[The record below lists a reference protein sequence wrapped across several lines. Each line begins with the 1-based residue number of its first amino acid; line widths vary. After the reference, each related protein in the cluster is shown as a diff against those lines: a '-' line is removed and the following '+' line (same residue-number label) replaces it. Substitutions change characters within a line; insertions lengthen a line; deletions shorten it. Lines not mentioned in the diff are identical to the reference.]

1 MKQKFLKNSLLLF
14 LIGIIM
20 VSCELQEEAIHQH
33 EHNSNLKLYEM
44 KFEELM
50 TNKRFINSFS
60 KLPKSKKNL
69 TTATVGRTVMEN
81 EYGFTIANKPA
92 KVIEDNGETSY
103 TFLITRDATDAN
115 SFENL
120 VIQTDSTNT
129 TKAVIIKYNLTSP
142 ITSSADDSFSFT
154 YENEITPI
162 VYNNT
167 TVSETSKMVID
178 CHWIHVLLCIN
189 DGYGGIGN
197 EHPANANCQNPHL
210 TYYAVRQV
218 CNSFDDGI
226 SSGGGTGPT
235 GSGPTGGSTNT
246 GSNGGSGGTGGANS
260 INTSP
265 VNNCITGNCIEE
277 NTTDPCSNSNTAV
290 ANANALFNSPQ
301 IQQGMNA
308 VLIQKINDEG
318 QLSLLDQKE
327 WGVAIGQTGSTYNVT
342 APRRG
347 SANQGSIPSSQ
358 VTGNYVADG
367 HSHPNWGYADPSAGD
382 LYGMLTSIQ
391 TNINLKYRFV
401 YGVAYGNSQ
410 DIDTYALIVT
420 DPNAAEAFLTQF
432 PEIQNTNS
440 ESHDFMED
448 TKLGDD
454 YFVAKRL
461 FGRGFSSNLSDET
474 YAPGAVGL
482 AAILDKN
489 NAGICI
495 AKKDANG
502 NFKKINATLVE
513 KTDANG
519 NKTQEVMV
527 SKCQ

>member
-14 LIGIIM
+14 LIAIIM

-33 EHNSNLKLYEM
+33 EHNSKVKLYEM

-50 TNKRFINSFS
+50 TNKRFVNSFS

-69 TTATVGRTVMEN
+69 TTATLGRTVMEN

-103 TFLITRDATDAN
+103 TFLITRDSTDAN

-142 ITSSADDSFSFT
+142 ITSSADDSYSFT
-154 YENEITPI
+154 YNREVTPI

-167 TVSETSKMVID
+167 TVSETSKMVLD
-178 CHWIHVLLCIN
+178 CFWISVVCCN
-189 DGYGGIGN
+189 WGGH
-197 EHPANANCQNPHL
+197 EHIAGENCTQ
-210 TYYAVRQV
+210 TYFTTHQECY
-218 CNSFDDGI
+218 SFDDGMPE
-226 SSGGGTGPT
+226 GGG
-235 GSGPTGGSTNT
+235 GGS
-246 GSNGGSGGTGGANS
+246 SYNGGSGGTGGPNT
-260 INTSP
+260 ITTSP
-265 VNNCITGNCIEE
+265 VNNCITGNCIDE
-277 NTTDPCSNSNTAV
+277 NPTDPCSNSNTAV

-301 IQQGMNA
+301 VQQGMNA
-308 VLIQKINDEG
+308 VLSTKLNNSATNDV
-318 QLSLLDQKE
+318 E
-327 WGVAIGQTGSTYNVT
+327 WAVGIGQTATGFTVT
-342 APRRG
+342 PVAG
-347 SANQGSIPSSQ
+347 GVSNESASVPVSQ
-358 VTGNYVADG
+358 VVGTYVADG
-367 HSHPNWGYADPSAGD
+367 HNHPNGYGGEPSAGD
-382 LYGMLTSIQ
+382 LYGMLNSMQVNT
-391 TNINLKYRFV
+391 NLKYRFV
-401 YGVAYGNSQ
+401 YANNIDENSNPI
-410 DIDTYALIVT
+410 IDVYVLIVT
-420 DPNAAEAFLTQF
+420 EPNAAEAFLDSF
-432 PEIQNTNS
+432 PLAENLNQQTSGFYKDTEIGA
-440 ESHDFMED
+440 DFYNAE
-448 TKLGDD
+448 
-454 YFVAKRL
+454 RL

-474 YAPGAVGL
+474 YAPGAIGI

-519 NKTQEVMV
+519 NTTREVMV